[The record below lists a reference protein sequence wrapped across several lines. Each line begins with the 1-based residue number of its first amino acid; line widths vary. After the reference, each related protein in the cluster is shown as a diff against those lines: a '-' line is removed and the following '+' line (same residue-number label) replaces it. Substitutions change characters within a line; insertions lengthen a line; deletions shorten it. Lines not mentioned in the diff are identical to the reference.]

1 MMTANNYL
9 TQEAKAFVKRKGGPD
24 EVIRVVPDHQ
34 HRGASQCY
42 QLYTAF
48 EEMPDNLGRILFD
61 EQGYWIY
68 DGDQLSIAEQEQ
80 LADFIINYVERL

>member
-24 EVIRVVPDHQ
+24 EVIRVIPDHPR
-34 HRGASQCY
+34 RGVFQCY

-48 EEMPDNLGRILFD
+48 EETPDNLGRILFD

-68 DGDQLSIAEQEQ
+68 DGDLLSIAEQEQ

>member
-1 MMTANNYL
+1 MTANNYL
-9 TQEAKAFVKRKGGPD
+9 SQEAKAFVKRKDGPD
-24 EVIRVVPDHQ
+24 EVIRVVPDHPD
-34 HRGASQCY
+34 RDASQCY

-48 EEMPDNLGRILFD
+48 DEMPDNLGRILFD